1 MALLRHFVTLIMK
14 NNLQIHDIKKFELV
28 NNEVD
33 FYNNFLSKH
42 IKNYHFTN
50 FPHKHDFF

>member
-1 MALLRHFVTLIMK
+1 MALLRHFVTLVMK
-14 NNLQIHDIKKFELV
+14 NNLPIYGINKFELV

-33 FYNNFLSKH
+33 FYTNFLSKH
-42 IKNYHFTN
+42 VKNHHFTN